1 MTTLRSLAS
10 TNYGKLQTTS
20 ECAGQR
26 VSMLLRN
33 APNSADP
40 VGSARPQCWHPVASK
55 TDLRCRYM
63 QYYKIMHVTMDELM
77 LLPIG
82 MSARDK
88 NGVKGC
94 WP

>member
-1 MTTLRSLAS
+1 
-10 TNYGKLQTTS
+10 
-20 ECAGQR
+20 
-26 VSMLLRN
+26 
-33 APNSADP
+33 
-40 VGSARPQCWHPVASK
+40 
-55 TDLRCRYM
+55 M